1 MDESSITSGLASR
14 LELIALAILIVGVV
28 VARLASMAAGRI
40 LDGLDR
46 HAARLATTETTVLS
60 PKVIDVTRAFVF
72 WIFVVLAV
80 LLSLRFLGVG
90 GVSDGFN
97 SIIEFTPK
105 ILVAIAIVIV
115 GHLLGLIAGHLLSQ
129 LDDDIASDS
138 IGPRLL
144 HGAILAVAIVMG
156 LQHISVDISFITR
169 LILILVGT
177 VSAGLMLAFAL
188 GARQHVANLLARR
201 ELSRLAIGER
211 IRVDG
216 VEGEIVDIY
225 STGLDIATDDG
236 VASIPAARLAELSV
250 LRRAE
255 TDDDG

>member
-1 MDESSITSGLASR
+1 MDESSITSGIASR
-14 LELIALAILIVGVV
+14 SELIALAILIVGFV
-28 VARLASMAAGRI
+28 VARVASMIVGRI

-46 HAARLATTETTVLS
+46 HAARFSTTETTVLS
-60 PKVIDVTRAFVF
+60 PKVVSVTRAFVF

-80 LLSLRFLGVG
+80 LFSLRHLGVG
-90 GVSDGFN
+90 GVSVGLN
-97 SIIEFTPK
+97 SVIQFTPK
-105 ILVAIAIVIV
+105 VLVAISIVII
-115 GHLLGLIAGHLLSQ
+115 GHLLGLIAGHLLSR

-138 IGPRLL
+138 IGPRLV
-144 HGAILAVAIVMG
+144 HGSILAVAIVMG

-201 ELSRLAIGER
+201 ELSRLSIGDR

-216 VEGEIVDIY
+216 VEGDIVDLY
-225 STGLDIATDDG
+225 STGLDIATEDG
-236 VASIPAARLAELSV
+236 IASIPAARLAEKGV

-255 TDDDG
+255 TDDSG